1 MPQLP
6 LATTSDRMSYM
17 GILHSSKNYRFQ
29 EKIIVFRKTTFS
41 VFLAIFVFWKTI
53 IFSILLKLSFSGK
66 NYRFLEND
74 NSFLKTTFFCKME
87 KIIVFGKT
95 RTFFLKTT
103 LFSKMEKLSF
113 FGKRELFFGGD
124 NVFKSTIL
132 IYPTFFRADTISCHP
147 VRLRVLYCNRNLSN
161 YC

>member
-1 MPQLP
+1 M
-6 LATTSDRMSYM
+6 
-17 GILHSSKNYRFQ
+17 
-29 EKIIVFRKTTFS
+29 
-41 VFLAIFVFWKTI
+41 

-66 NYRFLEND
+66 KYRFLEND

-124 NVFKSTIL
+124 NAFRSTIL

-147 VRLRVLYCNRNLSN
+147 VCLFVPYSNCSLSN
-161 YC
+161 FGPAFARVGVTLSCRGPSSLSQLLNTLKDYRFRLKFRQFPAPA